1 MNVRRAAALAVGG
14 YLIGSISF
22 ARLIGRRVAANE
34 DLSQNTLNLPG
45 GATVDY
51 GGVSATSIAIRGGP
65 AWGVITGV
73 LDMAKAFVPT
83 LVVRRRWPDEP
94 YHLVVAVAS
103 VVGHNYPVYHRFR
116 GGRGQTPIYGSL
128 LAVDWPALPI
138 TTTAGSAIGLLVFRD
153 MYVAYW
159 LGTWLLIPW
168 FAWRAGP
175 PEVAYAAAANLLLAI
190 AGIPE
195 TRSYFEKRRAG
206 ELQQVSSWRELLTS
220 HPAMRGNLDEAASKP
235 DQASG

>member
-22 ARLIGRRVAANE
+22 ARLIGRTVAANA

-73 LDMAKAFVPT
+73 LDMTKAFVPT
-83 LVVRRRWPDEP
+83 LLVRRRWPDEP

-175 PEVAYAAAANLLLAI
+175 PEVAYATAANLLLAI

-195 TRSYFEKRRAG
+195 TKSYFEKRRAG
-206 ELQQVSSWRELLTS
+206 ELQQVASWRELMTS
-220 HPAMRGNLDEAASKP
+220 HPAMRGNRNDAAATE
-235 DQASG
+235 DHDSG